1 MYRVSGEQGHRG
13 DGSSHVSTQRG
24 NVRAD
29 AKLDNPKILAY
40 STKAKQWLFIIHIC
54 ENNSEIY
61 TTGIMTNLFTCV
73 NVNLNKTGLRVRKG
87 EAMLHTHTTS
97 SKNVYRLYDFQGTIM
112 PAAKDAEWLISVCL
126 YKTGSSGYLGPDTSM
141 RIVV

>member
-1 MYRVSGEQGHRG
+1 MTV
-13 DGSSHVSTQRG
+13 
-24 NVRAD
+24 
-29 AKLDNPKILAY
+29 
-40 STKAKQWLFIIHIC
+40 FIHIC

-87 EAMLHTHTTS
+87 EAMLQTHTTS

-112 PAAKDAEWLISVCL
+112 PAVKDAEWLICVCL
-126 YKTGSSGYLGPDTSM
+126 HKTGSSGYLGPDTSM